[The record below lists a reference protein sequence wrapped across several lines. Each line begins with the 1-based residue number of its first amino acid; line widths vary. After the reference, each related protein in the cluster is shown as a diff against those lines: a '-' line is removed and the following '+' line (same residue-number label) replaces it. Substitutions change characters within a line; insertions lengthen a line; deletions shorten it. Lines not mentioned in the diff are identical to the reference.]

1 MLSVR
6 SIAQAARKR
15 LNLRNEAYSE
25 AYEIYQVCLRINCK
39 SRGRIAEFELYQFG
53 ECLPNGAFPP
63 LSGRKRSVA
72 WPCYEE
78 KDGARI

>member
-39 SRGRIAEFELYQFG
+39 SRGRIAEFDVVPVRRMLAKRRVST
-53 ECLPNGAFPP
+53 AFRQETERG
-63 LSGRKRSVA
+63 LA
-72 WPCYEE
+72 ML
-78 KDGARI
+78 

>member
-25 AYEIYQVCLRINCK
+25 AYEIYQACLRINRK
-39 SRGRIAEFELYQFG
+39 SCGLIAESDVVPVRRMLAKRRAAIVST
-53 ECLPNGAFPP
+53 AFRQETERGLAMP
-63 LSGRKRSVA
+63 
-72 WPCYEE
+72 
-78 KDGARI
+78 